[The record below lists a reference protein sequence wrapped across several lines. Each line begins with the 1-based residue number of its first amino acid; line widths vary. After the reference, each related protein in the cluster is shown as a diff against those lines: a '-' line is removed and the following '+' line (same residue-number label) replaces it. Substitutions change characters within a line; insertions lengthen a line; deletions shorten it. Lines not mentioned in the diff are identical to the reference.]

1 MSRFRLGSVLASVL
15 LFSAPSAFGQNS
27 APVALVVG
35 QSVSGELSPNDSQRH
50 SGKYEDVF
58 TVQGRRGGRLDLR
71 LGSAD
76 FDSFLVVTGPEG
88 FSLSNDDERSESL
101 DSRLVLEFPA
111 DGAYRVSVTT
121 FRPGETGSYRLQAS
135 QPAAGVAVTAP
146 ERAASIAIGASVN
159 GSLAAGDPSLLPANI
174 AIATVSTPAAASACV
189 PKSRPASST
198 PT

>member
-1 MSRFRLGSVLASVL
+1 MARKHQTDFATRAGRSRARFVDKFTPFIVPSGQLDKFPRRRACVRAAKWDSAEDVMSRFRLGSVLASVL

-76 FDSFLVVTGPEG
+76 F
-88 FSLSNDDERSESL
+88 
-101 DSRLVLEFPA
+101 
-111 DGAYRVSVTT
+111 
-121 FRPGETGSYRLQAS
+121 
-135 QPAAGVAVTAP
+135 
-146 ERAASIAIGASVN
+146 
-159 GSLAAGDPSLLPANI
+159 
-174 AIATVSTPAAASACV
+174 
-189 PKSRPASST
+189 
-198 PT
+198 